1 MLYLDTA
8 IVLFGSSGG
17 EVGAP
22 DFTLCLNGT
31 FSMRL
36 RKVLGHLPVNLS
48 LHHGACC
55 PWLSLHGFL
64 VTFGIG

>member
-22 DFTLCLNGT
+22 DFTLCLSGM

-36 RKVLGHLPVNLS
+36 RKVLGHLPVNLAAPGCLCMVS
-48 LHHGACC
+48 
-55 PWLSLHGFL
+55 
-64 VTFGIG
+64 